1 VWRPRW
7 NNTYIHISDATNA
20 TAHPSFLKKKKKI
33 NIYPPSLPP
42 SLPRSRVQEKAFF
55 DDPEGGAH
63 RTGELAAVIEG
74 DVEQAAEVFT
84 TKLADGLRS
93 TSSAL
98 NGTAMLL
105 RLSPKLTGVVL
116 GLVPAFTAA
125 IAANVLLTRKLTAR
139 QRELQGAASGFAQE
153 RLGNLTTVRAFT
165 AEERDE
171 AAYALLL
178 DEAHALAG
186 RVSLAKGCFMG
197 GLFFAGSATMTAV
210 LYWGGSLAGRGEM
223 TGGDLTS
230 FSMYTGLVALGFSG
244 LSSYA
249 SDTWRSAVA
258 AGRVFDLL
266 DRVPHPPAGP
276 GPEGGA
282 GGSKAVVVVDGGEK
296 EVKEEKKRPAG
307 RAKGHIR

>member
-1 VWRPRW
+1 M
-7 NNTYIHISDATNA
+7 
-20 TAHPSFLKKKKKI
+20 
-33 NIYPPSLPP
+33 
-42 SLPRSRVQEKAFF
+42 
-55 DDPEGGAH
+55 
-63 RTGELAAVIEG
+63 IEG

-98 NGTAMLL
+98 HGTAMLL
-105 RLSPKLTGVVL
+105 RLSPKLTGMVL

-125 IAANVLLTRKLTAR
+125 IAANVLLTRQLAAR
-139 QRELQGAASGFAQE
+139 QRELQAGAAGFAQE

-165 AEERDE
+165 AEARDE
-171 AAYALLL
+171 AAYAALL
-178 DEAHALAG
+178 DEAHALAA

-244 LSSYA
+244 LSGYA

-266 DRVPHPPAGP
+266 DRVPRPPAGP
-276 GPEGGA
+276 GPLLL
-282 GGSKAVVVVDGGEK
+282 EK
-296 EVKEEKKRPAG
+296 QQQKQEKKKLHQPAG
-307 RAKGHIR
+307 RAQGRIKCVGGCGGGCGWGVGSECHDVLSFPRHITRP

>member
-1 VWRPRW
+1 MGGPECTRVDGSR
-7 NNTYIHISDATNA
+7 TLI
-20 TAHPSFLKKKKKI
+20 
-33 NIYPPSLPP
+33 PPPCSNL
-42 SLPRSRVQEKAFF
+42 LQEKAFF

-93 TSSAL
+93 CSSAV

-125 IAANVLLTRKLTAR
+125 IAANVLLTRQLTAR
-139 QRELQGAASGFAQE
+139 QRELQAAAAGFAQE

-165 AEERDE
+165 AEERDG
-171 AAYALLL
+171 AAYAQLL
-178 DEAHALAG
+178 DEAHALAS

-197 GLFFAGSATMTAV
+197 GLFFAGSATMTTV

-249 SDTWRSAVA
+249 SDAWRSAVA

-266 DRVPHPPAGP
+266 DRVPRPPAGP
-276 GPEGGA
+276 EDGEGK
-282 GGSKAVVVVDGGEK
+282 GGMPKEK
-296 EVKEEKKRPAG
+296 RRPAE
-307 RAKGHIR
+307 RATGHIR